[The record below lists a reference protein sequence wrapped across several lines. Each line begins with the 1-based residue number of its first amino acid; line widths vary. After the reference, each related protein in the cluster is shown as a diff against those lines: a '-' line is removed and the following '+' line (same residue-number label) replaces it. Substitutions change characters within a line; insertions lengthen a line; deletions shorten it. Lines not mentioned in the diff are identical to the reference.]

1 VKKTYALAKKCKEM
15 MSALKPVGVKKV
27 IKETVAIRKKVKGKC
42 DSCGKLVS
50 LTKMGTIH
58 KSHRCGEA
66 PGSSTESV
74 AAEQP
79 ATPPKSAPSSPSKA
93 SRAKM
98 EDEEK
103 DEEEEEEE
111 EDEEMSSDSDSSL
124 SSDSESS
131 CDEME

>member
-1 VKKTYALAKKCKEM
+1 VKKTYVLAKKCKKM

-27 IKETVAIRKKVKGKC
+27 IKETVAIRKTVKGKC

-66 PGSSTESV
+66 PGSSTASV

-103 DEEEEEEE
+103 DEEEEEE
-111 EDEEMSSDSDSSL
+111 DEEMSSDSDSSL

>member
-66 PGSSTESV
+66 PASSTESV

-103 DEEEEEEE
+103 DEEEEEE
-111 EDEEMSSDSDSSL
+111 DEEMSSDSDSSL
-124 SSDSESS
+124 FSDSESS
-131 CDEME
+131 CDEE